1 MKGDGKLLITEATFG
16 FACFVSVLVIT
27 VIIVTNRW
35 YMGSYFFTQNV
46 AKYTPHIT
54 CRATTMY
61 CPIPVVIHYAVW
73 VVFYSFLRSMTLLFC
88 RIGIQS
94 LTPSQLKMIW
104 KATTSWSPWAND
116 GPMTNEKSLPWSS
129 VRTRA
134 RILLILVGNATNWT
148 NPACTTKSSNGWW
161 IRSLGLMSYGQSIFG
176 Q

>member
-46 AKYTPHIT
+46 AKYTPHIA

-104 KATTSWSPWAND
+104 KEQHRDHHGQTMGQWQMRKASRDRQWGLEPEYYWF
-116 GPMTNEKSLPWSS
+116 
-129 VRTRA
+129 
-134 RILLILVGNATNWT
+134 LLVMQQIELIQRVLRNLAMDDEF
-148 NPACTTKSSNGWW
+148 
-161 IRSLGLMSYGQSIFG
+161 GLWD
-176 Q
+176 